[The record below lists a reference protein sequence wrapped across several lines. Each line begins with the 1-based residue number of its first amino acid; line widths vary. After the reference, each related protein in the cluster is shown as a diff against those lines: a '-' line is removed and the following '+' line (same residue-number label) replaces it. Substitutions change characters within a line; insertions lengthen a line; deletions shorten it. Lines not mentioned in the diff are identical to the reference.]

1 MPDET
6 AEHCRAAAPGSR
18 QQERDVTD
26 KTYIYCDYAAG
37 SPCRPE
43 VLEVFND
50 YALHQYSNPG
60 AHHPLA
66 YIAKKHLYELH
77 ERMGRVI
84 GADPREI
91 IFTSGG
97 TESDVLAL
105 RGVMDRAEAPRN
117 ELVISAIEHHA
128 VLLEAERM
136 EAAGVT
142 VHYAPVSAD
151 GVIELDA
158 LRKLVSERTA
168 LVSVMY
174 ANNETGVIQPVGQV
188 GEIAHAAGAKF
199 HCDAVQAFW
208 KLPLSPREFGADL
221 MSLAGAKFGGPKGT
235 GLLYN
240 EMTNRI
246 NPVIVGGPQEWGY
259 RAGTEDLSGMA
270 ALAKAME
277 LADAERPTVWPRV
290 EKIRDVMEERILN
303 GLEGHVRINGRGAP
317 RLPNISNVSFLDI
330 EGQAMAIELGEQ
342 GYCVGLGSACAPG
355 ETDPSHV
362 LAAMGL
368 SWEDAIGCIRISF
381 GPDITIEQA
390 NRLADLCIANYRHL
404 KGLG

>member
-1 MPDET
+1 MSVKEYVYCDFAAGAP
-6 AEHCRAAAPGSR
+6 CRA
-18 QQERDVTD
+18 
-26 KTYIYCDYAAG
+26 
-37 SPCRPE
+37 E
-43 VLEVFND
+43 VLEVFNE
-50 YALHQYSNPG
+50 YALRQYSNPG

-66 YIAKKHLYELH
+66 YIAKKHLWELH

-105 RGVMDRAEAPRN
+105 RGVMDSAEAPRN

-128 VLLEAERM
+128 VLLEAQRM
-136 EAAGVT
+136 EKAGT
-142 VHYAPVSAD
+142 KVHYVPVDAD
-151 GVIELDA
+151 GVIDLDA
-158 LRKLVSERTA
+158 LRNSVGERTT

-174 ANNETGVIQPVGQV
+174 ANNETGVIQPVKEV

-208 KLPLSPREFGADL
+208 KVFLDPKDFGADL

-246 NPVIVGGPQEWGY
+246 SPVIVGGPQEWGY

-277 LADAERPTVWPRV
+277 IAQAERETVWPRV
-290 EKIRDVMEERILN
+290 AGIRDAMEKRIVA
-303 GLEGHVRINGRGAP
+303 GLGEQARINGGNAP
-317 RLPNISNVSFLDI
+317 RLPNISNISFLEI
-330 EGQAMAIELGEQ
+330 EGQALAIELGEQ

-381 GPDITIEQA
+381 GPDITEAQA
-390 NRLADLCIANYRHL
+390 NRLADLCVANYKAL

>member
-1 MPDET
+1 MPDE
-6 AEHCRAAAPGSR
+6 AAQHRRAAKAQAER
-18 QQERDVTD
+18 QVKDYV
-26 KTYIYCDYAAG
+26 YCDYAAG
-37 SPCRPE
+37 SPCRRE
-43 VLEVFND
+43 VLDVFND
-50 YALHQYSNPG
+50 YALHQYANPG
-60 AHHPLA
+60 AHHPQA

-97 TESDVLAL
+97 TESDILAL
-105 RGVMDRAEAPRN
+105 RGVMQRAQAPRD

-128 VLLEAERM
+128 VLLEAQRM
-136 EAAGVT
+136 EKAGTKVYY
-142 VHYAPVSAD
+142 VPVSAY
-151 GVIELDA
+151 GVLKLDA
-158 LRKLVSERTA
+158 LRAAVSERTA

-174 ANNETGVIQPVGQV
+174 ANNETGVIQPVREVAQV
-188 GEIAHAAGAKF
+188 AHSVGAKF

-208 KLPLSPREFGADL
+208 KLPLNPKELGAD
-221 MSLAGAKFGGPKGT
+221 MMTIAGAKFGAPKGT

-246 NPVIVGGPQEWGY
+246 DPVIIGGPQEWGY
-259 RAGTEDLSGMA
+259 RAGTEDMSGMA

-277 LADAERPTVWPRV
+277 LAEAEREQVWPRV
-290 EKIRDVMEERILN
+290 EKIRDAMEARIVSAL
-303 GLEGHVRINGRGAP
+303 GTRVRINGRGAP
-317 RLPNISNVSFLDI
+317 RLPNISSISFLEI
-330 EGQAMAIELGEQ
+330 EGQALAIQLGEA

-368 SWEDAIGCIRISF
+368 SWEDAIGCIRVSF
-381 GPDITIEQA
+381 GPDITAEQA
-390 NRLADLCIANYRHL
+390 SRLADLCVANYKHL

>member
-1 MPDET
+1 MT
-6 AEHCRAAAPGSR
+6 AREY
-18 QQERDVTD
+18 V
-26 KTYIYCDYAAG
+26 YCDYAAG
-37 SPCRPE
+37 SPARPE
-43 VLEVFND
+43 VLEVFHQ
-50 YALHQYSNPG
+50 YATQQYSNPG

-66 YIAKKHLYELH
+66 YVAKKHLWELH
-77 ERMGRVI
+77 ERMGKVI

-97 TESDVLAL
+97 TESDILAL
-105 RGVMDRAEAPRN
+105 RGVMERATAPRN

-128 VLLEAERM
+128 VLLEAQRM
-136 EAAGVT
+136 ETAGT
-142 VHYAPVSAD
+142 KVHYVPVKPD
-151 GVIELDA
+151 GVIDLAA
-158 LRKLVSERTA
+158 LRKAVSERTA

-174 ANNETGVIQPVGQV
+174 ANNETGVIQPVKEI
-188 GEIAHAAGAKF
+188 GEIAHAGGAKF

-208 KLPLSPREFGADL
+208 KLPLQPKEFGADL

-246 NPVIVGGPQEWGY
+246 SPVIVGGPQEWGY
-259 RAGTEDLSGMA
+259 RAGTEDMSGMA

-277 LADAERPTVWPRV
+277 LADAERAKIWPRV
-290 EKIRDVMEERILN
+290 EKIRDAMEERILA
-303 GLEGHVRINGRGAP
+303 GLGDHVRINGKGAP
-317 RLPNISNVSFLDI
+317 RLPNISNISFLEI
-330 EGQAMAIELGEQ
+330 EGQALAIELGEQ
-342 GYCVGLGSACAPG
+342 GFCVGLGSACAPG

-381 GPDITIEQA
+381 GPDIAEAQA
-390 NRLADLCIANYRHL
+390 NRLADLCVANYKHL
-404 KGLG
+404 KGIG

>member
-1 MPDET
+1 LPHQ
-6 AEHCRAAAPGSR
+6 AVQHHRAAAAET
-18 QQERDVTD
+18 EREVTV
-26 KTYIYCDYAAG
+26 KEYVYCDYAAG
-37 SPCRPE
+37 APARPE
-43 VLEVFND
+43 VLEVFNQ
-50 YALHQYSNPG
+50 YATQQYSNPG

-66 YIAKKHLYELH
+66 YIAKKHLWELH

-97 TESDVLAL
+97 TESDILAL
-105 RGVMDRAEAPRN
+105 RGVMEAAKEPRN

-128 VLLEAERM
+128 VLLEAQRM
-136 EAAGVT
+136 EKAGTKVHYVPVTPDGVT
-142 VHYAPVSAD
+142 R
-151 GVIELDA
+151 LDA
-158 LRKLVSERTA
+158 LREVVGERTA

-174 ANNETGVIQPVGQV
+174 ANNETGVIQPVKEV

-208 KLPLSPREFGADL
+208 KLPLHPKEFGADL

-246 NPVIVGGPQEWGY
+246 APVIVGGPQEWGY
-259 RAGTEDLSGMA
+259 RAGTEDMSGMA
-270 ALAKAME
+270 ALATAME
-277 LADAERPTVWPRV
+277 LAEAEREKAWPRV
-290 EKIRDVMEERILN
+290 EKIRDAMEERIIA
-303 GLEGHVRINGRGAP
+303 GLGKHVRINGRGAP
-317 RLPNISNVSFLDI
+317 RLPNISNVSFLEI

-342 GYCVGLGSACAPG
+342 GFCVGLGSACAPG

-381 GPDITIEQA
+381 GPDITEQQA
-390 NRLADLCIANYRHL
+390 NRLADLCVANYKHL

>member
-1 MPDET
+1 MSVKEY
-6 AEHCRAAAPGSR
+6 
-18 QQERDVTD
+18 V
-26 KTYIYCDYAAG
+26 YCDFAAG
-37 SPCRPE
+37 SQCRAE
-43 VLEVFND
+43 VLEVFNE
-50 YALHQYSNPG
+50 YATRQYSNPG

-66 YIAKKHLYELH
+66 YVAKKHLWELH

-97 TESDVLAL
+97 TESDILAL
-105 RGVMDRAEAPRN
+105 RGVMENANAPRN

-136 EAAGVT
+136 QQAGTT
-142 VHYAPVSAD
+142 VHFAPVKPD
-151 GVIELDA
+151 GVIDLDA
-158 LRKLVSERTA
+158 LRKLVGERTA

-174 ANNETGVIQPVGQV
+174 ANNETGVIQPVNEV
-188 GEIAHAAGAKF
+188 GEIADAAGAKF
-199 HCDAVQAFW
+199 HCDAVQAFG
-208 KLPLSPREFGADL
+208 KLPLKPKDFGADL

-246 NPVIVGGPQEWGY
+246 SPVIVGGPQEWGY

-277 LADAERPTVWPRV
+277 LAEAEREDTWPRV
-290 EKIRDVMEERILN
+290 AEIRDAMEKRVLD
-303 GLEGHVRINGRGAP
+303 GLGEHVRVNGGSAP
-317 RLPNISNVSFLDI
+317 RLPNISNISFLEI
-330 EGQAMAIELGEQ
+330 EGQALAIELGEQ

-381 GPDITIEQA
+381 GPDIISDQA
-390 NRLADLCIANYRHL
+390 NRLADLCVANYKALR
-404 KGLG
+404 GLG

>member
-1 MPDET
+1 MPDEAT
-6 AEHCRAAAPGSR
+6 QHRRAAKA
-18 QQERDVTD
+18 QTEREVKDYV
-26 KTYIYCDYAAG
+26 YCDYAAG
-37 SPCRPE
+37 SPCRRE
-43 VLEVFND
+43 VLDVFNE
-50 YALHQYSNPG
+50 YALNQYANPG
-60 AHHPLA
+60 AHHPQA

-84 GADPREI
+84 GADPREV

-97 TESDVLAL
+97 TESDILAL
-105 RGVMDRAEAPRN
+105 RGVMERAKAPRT

-128 VLLEAERM
+128 VLLEAQRM
-136 EAAGVT
+136 EKAGT
-142 VHYAPVSAD
+142 KVHYVPVSTD
-151 GVIELDA
+151 GVLKLDA
-158 LRKLVSERTA
+158 LREAVSERTA

-174 ANNETGVIQPVGQV
+174 ANNETGVIQPVHEV
-188 GEIAHAAGAKF
+188 AKIAHAAGAKY

-208 KLPLSPREFGADL
+208 KVQLKPKEIGADL
-221 MSLAGAKFGGPKGT
+221 MTLAGAKFGAPKGT

-246 NPVIVGGPQEWGY
+246 DPVIIGGPQEWGY

-270 ALAKAME
+270 ALARAME
-277 LADAERPTVWPRV
+277 LAEAERESVWPRV
-290 EKIRDVMEERILN
+290 AKTRDRMEERIQA
-303 GLEGHVRINGRGAP
+303 GLGKHVRFNGRGAP
-317 RLPNISNVSFLDI
+317 RLPNISNISFLEI
-330 EGQAMAIELGEQ
+330 EGQALAIQLGEA

-368 SWEDAIGCIRISF
+368 SWEDAIGCIRVSF
-381 GPDITIEQA
+381 GPDITQDQA
-390 NRLADLCIANYRHL
+390 DRLADLCVANYKHL